1 MSKDTASALAK
12 TGETGFSIVDAPDAH
27 EVMLGAFD
35 QLGISNFQLNRI
47 KVPAGGGTAWELES
61 LEGQTV
67 HPHLDCII
75 LTIKGK
81 QKAWWSTTMEEG
93 GGGGPPSCRSEDGRT
108 GIGVNTL
115 EGDGVP
121 EQHLCGECPWNQ
133 FGSAR
138 NGGNGKDCSDFSL
151 LFVFLEG
158 SRLPTLLT
166 VPATSLRVLQN
177 YVIKLIDANKRA
189 EGVVTRLGLKKAQ
202 SKSGITYSVLDLSWQ
217 RDLDE
222 EGTAKMH
229 QISQQF
235 RERISQFDAFS
246 PNGDE

>member
-1 MSKDTASALAK
+1 MSKDTKSALAK

-35 QLGISNFQLNRI
+35 QLGLSNFQLNRI
-47 KVPAGGGTAWELES
+47 KIPAGGMTAWELDS
-61 LEGQTV
+61 LEGPSV
-67 HPHLDCII
+67 HQHLDCII
-75 LTIKGK
+75 LTVKGK
-81 QKAWWSTTMEEG
+81 QKAWWATTMEEG
-93 GGGGPPSCRSEDGRT
+93 GGGSPPSCRSEDART

-115 EGDGVP
+115 DGDENPGRHSCV
-121 EQHLCGECPWNQ
+121 ECPWNQ

-166 VPATSLRVLQN
+166 VPATSLRALQN
-177 YVIKLIDANKRA
+177 YIIKLIDANKRA

-202 SKSGITYSVLDLSWQ
+202 SQNGITYSVLDLSWQ
-217 RDLDE
+217 RDLDG
-222 EGTAKMH
+222 EGTDRMQK
-229 QISQQF
+229 ISQEF

-246 PNGDE
+246 SNGEE